1 MKLSLIS
8 TVCIAVLAGSMQAG
22 YVHAMTAE
30 QFLAENKKLVEEKKR
45 AECRKRVIE
54 NRNSFVGSVSIVD
67 PISVLREDIAR
78 HNC

>member
-1 MKLSLIS
+1 
-8 TVCIAVLAGSMQAG
+8 MQAG

-30 QFLAENKKLVEEKKR
+30 QFLAEIKLVEEKKR

-67 PISVLREDIAR
+67 PINVLRENITR
-78 HNC
+78 NKC

>member
-1 MKLSLIS
+1 M
-8 TVCIAVLAGSMQAG
+8 VGSMQAG

-67 PISVLREDIAR
+67 PINVLRENITR
-78 HNC
+78 NKC

>member
-67 PISVLREDIAR
+67 PINVLRENITR
-78 HNC
+78 NKC